1 MKDADYKI
9 PGFQASANPEAGH
22 TRVSD
27 FSQLIK
33 TRLTFLVLITT
44 GVGFYLGSSDSV
56 DVVRL
61 LNVATRLT
69 PPRSVALERRSFDRR
84 LTARPRRAR
93 APVASALLARSSI
106 S

>member
-1 MKDADYKI
+1 MKGADYQM
-9 PGFQASANPEAGH
+9 PSFQASAAPEAGH

-61 LNVATRLT
+61 LNVLLGA
-69 PPRSVALERRSFDRR
+69 AL
-84 LTARPRRAR
+84 AA
-93 APVASALLARSSI
+93 AGASALNQWWDATPTP
-106 S
+106 